1 VQSNPDAS
9 GAQKLLPQLAELTP
23 AAISEEIA
31 RQAAAAEELDGRGP
45 AGNSRLTATTGVIL
59 LVLVALE
66 GLTLVS
72 LRPLL
77 PAHIFIGMLLIPP
90 IGLKLASTG
99 YRFARYYTRDKA
111 YVLAGPPQLLMRALG
126 PFVIA
131 ATVVLF
137 GSGVALIALGPGD
150 GWIVNVHKA
159 SFIAWLVVTGVHV
172 LGHVFHIPGLA
183 AADFRAP
190 RERRAGSGLRR
201 GVVAAALV
209 AGLVLAI
216 ATVQYAAPWQAFIGE
231 AHRGLSDG

>member
-1 VQSNPDAS
+1 MRPTFTPSVV
-9 GAQKLLPQLAELTP
+9 QKLLPPRADLTP
-23 AAISEEIA
+23 AAIREQIA
-31 RQAAAAEELDGRGP
+31 GHAATAEEQDGHGP

-77 PAHIFIGMLLIPP
+77 PAHIFIGMMLIPP

-99 YRFARYYTRDKA
+99 YRFARYYTRDSA

-137 GSGVALIALGPGD
+137 GSGVAMLALGPGQA
-150 GWIVNVHKA
+150 WVVSLHKA

-172 LGHVFHIPGLA
+172 LGHVLHIPGLA

-190 RERRAGSGLRR
+190 RARRAGSGLRR
-201 GVVAAALV
+201 GVVASSLV
-209 AGLVLAI
+209 VGLVLAI
-216 ATVQYAAPWQAFIGE
+216 ATLQYAAAWQAVV
-231 AHRGLSDG
+231 D